1 MISHFSDQFD
11 PLAGRET
18 TSEIVSGLPWRI
30 AKARIQAAATLA
42 NEVLDRARTNPL
54 DRSIRPRRHSPDARR
69 RSLTIVAHH
78 DGETFTYG
86 VELAI
91 ISVCLGTI
99 VAAML
104 VNVLH

>member
-42 NEVLDRARTNPL
+42 NQVLDRARTNPL
-54 DRSIRPRRHSPDARR
+54 DRSIRPRR